1 MGLQKHFL
9 GTFRLSYDVR
19 VSDEDIR
26 AFSLA
31 DICEAEVTAVTKL
44 ILYIQTHDS
53 THEAILPYS
62 DVHTSVSTDMIFTN
76 IQTKLFENASWLPD
90 VQYSNDHQITAIQ
103 SCSHNMYDG
112 KINVRKISDILLVHT
127 PSTRSYIISLK

>member
-1 MGLQKHFL
+1 MLLEAHAINTLVFL
-9 GTFRLSYDVR
+9 PDINSSYDVR
-19 VSDEDIR
+19 VSDDDIR

-62 DVHTSVSTDMIFTN
+62 DVNMSL
-76 IQTKLFENASWLPD
+76 QT
-90 VQYSNDHQITAIQ
+90 
-103 SCSHNMYDG
+103 
-112 KINVRKISDILLVHT
+112 
-127 PSTRSYIISLK
+127 